1 MRHPAIAIAL
11 LLVIALAGC
20 DRMRKPDLPGGVI
33 VKPQV
38 VTITREVYVR
48 VPAEL
53 TDPLPI
59 AEGPLAQCPMVAADR
74 KQQLLRANAD
84 RKAARAL
91 SGTEAN
97 P

>member
-1 MRHPAIAIAL
+1 MRTSSIAIAL
-11 LLVIALAGC
+11 LLLIALAGC
-20 DRMRKPDLPGGVI
+20 NRVRKPDLPGGVI

-38 VTITREVYVR
+38 VTVTREVYVR

-53 TDPLPI
+53 TDSLPI
-59 AEGPLAQCPMVAADR
+59 AEGPLAQCPMVAAER

-84 RKAARAL
+84 RKATRAL
-91 SGTEAN
+91 SGTEAK

>member
-1 MRHPAIAIAL
+1 MRAPVIAL
-11 LLVIALAGC
+11 LLCLSLTGC
-20 DRMRKPDLPGGVI
+20 PGLRKPDLPGGVI

-38 VTITREVYVR
+38 VTVTREVYVR

-74 KQQLLRANAD
+74 KQQLQRANAD
-84 RKAARAL
+84 RKAVRAL
-91 SGTEAN
+91 SGTEAQ

>member
-1 MRHPAIAIAL
+1 MRAAIAL
-11 LLVIALAGC
+11 LLVIALGGC
-20 DRMRKPDLPGGVI
+20 NRVRKSDLPGGVI

-38 VTITREVYVR
+38 VTVTREVYVR

-74 KQQLLRANAD
+74 KQQLQRANAD
-84 RKAARAL
+84 RKAVRAL
-91 SGTEAN
+91 SGTEAK

>member
-1 MRHPAIAIAL
+1 MRASAIAIIL

-20 DRMRKPDLPGGVI
+20 NRTRKPDLPGGVI

-38 VTITREVYVR
+38 VTVTREVYVR

-59 AEGPLAQCPMVAADR
+59 AEGPLSQCPMVAAER
-74 KQQLLRANAD
+74 KQLLLRANAD
-84 RKAARAL
+84 RKATRAL
-91 SGTEAN
+91 SGTEAK

>member
-1 MRHPAIAIAL
+1 MRAPAFAIAMVLIA
-11 LLVIALAGC
+11 ALAAC
-20 DRMRKPDLPGGVI
+20 SRASKPDLPGGVI

-38 VTITREVYVR
+38 VTVTREVYVD

-59 AEGPLAQCPMVAADR
+59 AEGPLSQCPMVAAER
-74 KQQLLRANAD
+74 KAQLERANAD
-84 RKAARAL
+84 RKAVRAL
-91 SGTEAN
+91 SGTRVE

>member
-1 MRHPAIAIAL
+1 MRMPAIAIV
-11 LLVIALAGC
+11 LLVGVMTGC
-20 DRMRKPDLPGGVI
+20 ASTSKPDLPGGVI

-38 VTITREVYVR
+38 VTVTREVYVR

-59 AEGPLAQCPMVAADR
+59 AEGPLSQCPMVAADR

-84 RKAARAL
+84 RKAVRVL
-91 SGTEAN
+91 SGTEAK